1 MLDINLN
8 LYKTFYEVAKTK
20 SLTEASNNLY
30 ITTPAVSKNIK
41 KLEEQLNENLFYR
54 ENNGVSLTN
63 SGEELYT
70 YVEKVIKIIDDVER
84 IIVNNEDLNTVILKI
99 GSPSHVSNYYL
110 MECIKKAKEDYPNMK
125 LLLKGRSKWKR
136 INKNARRK

>member
-20 SLTEASNNLY
+20 SFTEASNNLY

-70 YVEKVIKIIDDVER
+70 YVEKVIKMIDDVER
-84 IIVNNEDLNTVILKI
+84 IVMNNENLDIAILKI

-110 MECIKKAKEDYPNMK
+110 MERIKKAKEDYPNMG
-125 LLLKGRSKWKR
+125 LLLKGRSKWK
-136 INKNARRK
+136 